1 MRVHQKYFSITD
13 KENNLD
19 SKFLFVANSVKEK
32 DRDFRVIEGNERV
45 LKARLS
51 DAVYFFENDI
61 SNTFE
66 NWNEKLKH
74 VLFYESLDHCM
85 IKYKNG

>member
-13 KENNLD
+13 KENNLE

-32 DRDFRVIEGNERV
+32 HRDFRVIEGNERV

-61 SNTFE
+61 ANTFE
-66 NWNEKLKH
+66 NWNEKTQTCF
-74 VLFYESLDHCM
+74 VL
-85 IKYKNG
+85 